1 MFIWLDNEKYPE
13 YQDTFHT
20 VFEKS
25 DGYKFAVA
33 AFKKNYTIKQN
44 AQKIIINIFADTK
57 YFLYVNG
64 KYIGSGPVCPGG
76 DYANEKPMPV
86 QYYSAY
92 EIEPSCDA
100 LSFYVLVQL
109 SPTVQTDVS
118 CGHGGLWIEGKIIYE
133 NGAAERFSTDETWEC
148 RIETEYKS
156 VSDIDFTEKE
166 DAWSKAVSC
175 DNIWNIKKSP
185 IANLSEEKIEPI
197 SVYQTDSDA
206 VYAEFDKIY
215 AGYIVIRV
223 NRGSIFNII
232 LTAQEVYEKE
242 NHLYR
247 IKGKDSINYR
257 SIYLDSIGIIKI
269 EGVELNELEDLYIEY
284 SHYPLK
290 QAGQFYCSDEIL
302 NKIFEVGRHTT
313 EICRQT
319 IELDSPLHQEN
330 LGCTGDYLINS
341 LISYFCFGDTSLSRF
356 DIVRTANYLCE
367 NDGKMFHT
375 SYSLIWVMMLYDNY
389 MFSGD
394 KSLLFETEAALKI
407 LLNRFDGYIGETGV
421 IENPPNY
428 MFIDWIW
435 IDGYNLHHPPMALG
449 QTVLNAF
456 YYKALLTAEKIYA
469 VIGKKAESIALK
481 NKAKQLKID
490 FNNCFYDSK
499 KGLYIGGFNSKYNPN
514 DWLPENTDKVYH
526 LKHANILAVLYD
538 LCDTPKELMEKILKD
553 ETPIQPYFMHFLIE
567 AIYRTGLFEKYGLKE
582 LYKWKSAVEEC
593 DKGMK
598 EAWEIFEGYGY
609 DYSHAWGAT
618 PTYQLMSKLSG
629 LEIKEAGFKKISLN
643 PNLFGL
649 EFANIKIP
657 TPYGYIECNL
667 GKKHNISIPDEISVL

>member
-118 CGHGGLWIEGKIIYE
+118 CGHGGLWIDGEIVYE
-133 NGAAERFSTDETWEC
+133 NGATEKFKTDETWEC

-223 NRGSIFNII
+223 NRGSIFNIQI
-232 LTAQEVYEKE
+232 F
-242 NHLYR
+242 
-247 IKGKDSINYR
+247 R
-257 SIYLDSIGIIKI
+257 S
-269 EGVELNELEDLYIEY
+269 N
-284 SHYPLK
+284 
-290 QAGQFYCSDEIL
+290 
-302 NKIFEVGRHTT
+302 
-313 EICRQT
+313 QT
-319 IELDSPLHQEN
+319 
-330 LGCTGDYLINS
+330 C
-341 LISYFCFGDTSLSRF
+341 
-356 DIVRTANYLCE
+356 
-367 NDGKMFHT
+367 
-375 SYSLIWVMMLYDNY
+375 
-389 MFSGD
+389 
-394 KSLLFETEAALKI
+394 
-407 LLNRFDGYIGETGV
+407 
-421 IENPPNY
+421 
-428 MFIDWIW
+428 
-435 IDGYNLHHPPMALG
+435 
-449 QTVLNAF
+449 
-456 YYKALLTAEKIYA
+456 
-469 VIGKKAESIALK
+469 
-481 NKAKQLKID
+481 
-490 FNNCFYDSK
+490 
-499 KGLYIGGFNSKYNPN
+499 
-514 DWLPENTDKVYH
+514 
-526 LKHANILAVLYD
+526 
-538 LCDTPKELMEKILKD
+538 
-553 ETPIQPYFMHFLIE
+553 
-567 AIYRTGLFEKYGLKE
+567 
-582 LYKWKSAVEEC
+582 
-593 DKGMK
+593 
-598 EAWEIFEGYGY
+598 
-609 DYSHAWGAT
+609 
-618 PTYQLMSKLSG
+618 
-629 LEIKEAGFKKISLN
+629 
-643 PNLFGL
+643 
-649 EFANIKIP
+649 
-657 TPYGYIECNL
+657 
-667 GKKHNISIPDEISVL
+667 